1 MAVKVD
7 KSNLGYL
14 GPEFQN
20 KLVKCFIESPE
31 FFAEIYPI
39 VEQNSF
45 TDAQLRTFV
54 GTLKDYYQKE
64 KVVPTYETI
73 KILLRQKASL
83 EIELE
88 EWDGLINNL
97 KNLDFE
103 GISMIKENA
112 LKFFKQQRLIKAAN
126 KILEKAGSGDI
137 EQYDECKKIMDEALA
152 VGEEENLGHSIY
164 EFEDN
169 ALSSDYDIPIPTGI
183 NGLDDVLGGGL
194 DKGKLGLLMAALG
207 VGKTTYSTAISFYA
221 ATNKSVLNNNNGWKV
236 LQIYFEDANADITRK
251 HFARMTQ
258 TEAQVIKKC
267 DKVQK
272 DELRE
277 KIDNY
282 PDREL
287 LEKNLRIMKLKT
299 GEISASDIEGK
310 IKKLIN
316 KGFTPDLVVIDYF
329 ECLVPEKG
337 GYSTDTNWDREG
349 RTMRKLENIAVE
361 NNIAIWV
368 TTQGGR
374 DSIVAEILTA
384 DKGSGSIKKQ
394 QIAHVIVSVARNLD
408 GQSQNSATISIL
420 KNRGGLAGKTFHNII
435 YNNGTCTISCDEVEV
450 YDTIPEWEKKEKEL
464 EEQKKANMARD
475 LMSQTKNEKKVR
487 LVNE

>member
-1 MAVKVD
+1 MAGKID

-14 GPEFQN
+14 GTEFQN
-20 KLVKCFIESPE
+20 KLVKCFIEFPD

-39 VEQNSF
+39 VEQNAF
-45 TDAQLRTFV
+45 TDSQLRTFV

-73 KILLRQKASL
+73 GIQLRQKATL
-83 EIELE
+83 ELELE
-88 EWDGLINNL
+88 EWDGLIKKL
-97 KNLDFE
+97 KDLDFE
-103 GISMIKENA
+103 GTSIIKENA

-137 EQYDECKKIMDEALA
+137 EQYEECQKIIDEALI
-152 VGEEENLGHSIY
+152 VGEEEDLGHSIY
-164 EFEDN
+164 EFKDS
-169 ALSSDYDIPIPTGI
+169 ALSSDYSMPVATGI
-183 NGLDDVLGGGL
+183 DGLDEVLGGGL
-194 DKGKLGLLMAALG
+194 DKGKLGLMMAALG

-221 ATNKSVLNNNNGWKV
+221 ATHRCDLNNHQGWRV
-236 LQIYFEDANADITRK
+236 LQIYFEDDNVDITRK

-258 TEAQVIKKC
+258 TEARIIRRC

-287 LEKNLRIMKLKT
+287 LEKNLVIMKLKT
-299 GEISASDIEGK
+299 GEVSASDIEKK
-310 IKKLIN
+310 IEKLIN
-316 KGFTPDLVVIDYF
+316 KGFYPDMVVIDYF

-337 GYSTDTNWDREG
+337 GYATDTNWDREG

-361 NNIAIWV
+361 KKIAMWV

-394 QIAHVIVSVARNLD
+394 QISHVIISVARNLD
-408 GQSQNSATISIL
+408 GQSQNSATISVL
-420 KNRGGLAGKTFHNII
+420 KNRGGLAGKTFHNIK
-435 YNNGTCTISCDEVEV
+435 YDNGTCTISCDEVEV
-450 YDTIPEWEKKEKEL
+450 YDTIPEWEEKAKEL
-464 EEQKKANMARD
+464 DENKKTFLARE
-475 LMSQTKNEKKVR
+475 LVAQQKNEKKVR
-487 LVNE
+487 LVSD